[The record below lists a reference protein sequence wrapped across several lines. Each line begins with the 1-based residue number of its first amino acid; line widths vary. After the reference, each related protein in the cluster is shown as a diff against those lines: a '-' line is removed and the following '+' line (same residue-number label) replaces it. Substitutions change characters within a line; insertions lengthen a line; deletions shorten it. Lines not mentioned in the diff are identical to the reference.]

1 MEPYYILKT
10 KTYTTVPRLSSAQQ
24 LALGERDDQPI
35 VELKL
40 ITEPLIEGY
49 DKYKMTSENIEKITG
64 RAYGRN
70 DEFEQFI
77 SIRYSDVYYSTNTS
91 CLYFHSKKSLFN
103 QFEKTFNKSVELTYN
118 KVNID
123 FKNIID
129 NQNALDIKGIWFGNL
144 LDTNVKSLLLMGNK
158 VEESSKYQDLLT
170 EGTVTNI
177 TLIYNYNGKNLKIM
191 ITKDGGIIFYD
202 KINETDALT
211 ALDYIYMN
219 LITPAMTSVS

>member
-10 KTYTTVPRLSSAQQ
+10 KTYTTVPILSSAQQ

-64 RAYGRN
+64 RAYGRH

-77 SIRYSDVYYSTNTS
+77 SIRYSDVYYSTNTY